1 LECTARQATGDT
13 RATLGEILRRHPNM
27 VPRPLDE
34 SLSRLWGYASEMAR
48 HIREGRTPN
57 RSEAELAVTVAAA
70 VCTYLAQALSVASS
84 QNTTN
89 APF

>member
-1 LECTARQATGDT
+1 
-13 RATLGEILRRHPNM
+13 M

-57 RSEAELAVTVAAA
+57 RSEAELAVTVA
-70 VCTYLAQALSVASS
+70 SVS
-84 QNTTN
+84 T
-89 APF
+89 